1 MNHID
6 MNLRYRHIDIIQKRV
21 MKYGGKVHG
30 KIVHLCYNI
39 FGKTNPETRL
49 PTCRHKEVKYIML
62 DASYYRKTDEII
74 SRYVRDARS
83 LIPIM
88 QDIQAEYRYLPAE
101 LLTYVAQEIGIT
113 EAKAY
118 SVATFYE
125 NFSFEAKGKYVI
137 KVCDGTACHVRHS
150 TPVLE
155 ALWKELGLSKKK
167 HTTDDMLFTVETV
180 SCLGACGLAPTLMVN
195 EQVYPSMTPEKA
207 LALIEELRGKG

>member
-1 MNHID
+1 
-6 MNLRYRHIDIIQKRV
+6 
-21 MKYGGKVHG
+21 
-30 KIVHLCYNI
+30 
-39 FGKTNPETRL
+39 
-49 PTCRHKEVKYIML
+49 ML
-62 DASYYRKTDEII
+62 DESYYRKTDEII

-88 QDIQAEYRYLPAE
+88 QDIQAEYRYLPPE
-101 LLTYVAQEIGIT
+101 LLSYVAKQIGIT

-155 ALWKELGLSKKK
+155 TLWKELGLSKKK
-167 HTTDDMLFTVETV
+167 HTTDDMMFTVETV
-180 SCLGACGLAPTLMVN
+180 SCLGACGLAPALTVN
-195 EQVYPSMTPEKA
+195 GEVHPAMTPEKA
-207 LALIEELRGKG
+207 VELIAQLRKEA